1 MRKYAELKAALRRRD
16 LTRIENVVDLFDLGR
31 SLGDLDLNDE
41 VMRIAAREAKR
52 QNSLEFYDLYKKT
65 LLVAAPHRLD
75 AYLLYLEFN
84 RPVEKKFYLPRR
96 KQLKTLVDDLQDL
109 EDGKIDF
116 LSISTP
122 PRIGKTTLGCFFMTW
137 LMGKYPDKAN
147 VMSGHSEKLT
157 RGFYT
162 ETLSVLT
169 DPQYLWKDVF
179 PSCTI
184 SNTSA
189 NDLAIDINAKR
200 RFPTLTCRSIGGTLT
215 GAVEVAKCLY
225 CDDLI
230 EDLEEALNPQRLQN
244 KYDAY
249 VNQLKDRMKEGA
261 YQVMIGTRWSV
272 ADVQG
277 RIQEQYRDNPRY
289 RFRVIPA
296 LNEHGESN
304 FDYPYG
310 LGFTKA
316 YYLDMKESTDPAT
329 WSAKYMGE
337 PYERE
342 GLLFPPDELN
352 WYNGTLP
359 DGEPDRILAT
369 CDIAWG
375 GGDSLAMP
383 IAYLYGEDCYIHDV
397 VFNRGDKE
405 TTRPIVL
412 GKLKLH
418 KPHMVRFEANNGGHE
433 YADIVNE
440 SLRKDGLRLNI
451 SHRKAP
457 SNASKLSRII
467 QVAPEIKRFHF
478 RDFKNS
484 DSEYREFMRE
494 LTSFL
499 MTGKN
504 KHDDAPDS
512 LAMMAN
518 LIMYG
523 RMGVEVFKRPF

>member
-1 MRKYAELKAALRRRD
+1 
-16 LTRIENVVDLFDLGR
+16 
-31 SLGDLDLNDE
+31 
-41 VMRIAAREAKR
+41 
-52 QNSLEFYDLYKKT
+52 
-65 LLVAAPHRLD
+65 
-75 AYLLYLEFN
+75 
-84 RPVEKKFYLPRR
+84 
-96 KQLKTLVDDLQDL
+96 
-109 EDGKIDF
+109 
-116 LSISTP
+116 
-122 PRIGKTTLGCFFMTW
+122 
-137 LMGKYPDKAN
+137 
-147 VMSGHSEKLT
+147 
-157 RGFYT
+157 
-162 ETLSVLT
+162 
-169 DPQYLWKDVF
+169 
-179 PSCTI
+179 
-184 SNTSA
+184 
-189 NDLAIDINAKR
+189 
-200 RFPTLTCRSIGGTLT
+200 
-215 GAVEVAKCLY
+215 
-225 CDDLI
+225 
-230 EDLEEALNPQRLQN
+230 
-244 KYDAY
+244 
-249 VNQLKDRMKEGA
+249 
-261 YQVMIGTRWSV
+261 VMIGTRWSV

-375 GGDSLAMP
+375 GGDSLSMP

-440 SLRKDGLRLNI
+440 SLRKEGLRLNI